1 MNYQITFD
9 RPEYDDLM
17 KLTLFEKDQDIVSYF
32 NGNFMEMFLNKIRNR
47 EKEAD
52 LKCNKSRIYSE
63 SKRKTT
69 NYISLHASCKIC
81 NSSYKI
87 WLKHKPVEDQD
98 FVVFNVESAVH
109 GDHEENV
116 KIKQIRSGNRTKLAK
131 QIILEANGSTTSFLE
146 KQAAEGK
153 IYFKKFKNIILNSKK
168 SQFQVILNIVKTL

>member
-9 RPEYDDLM
+9 RPEYDELM
-17 KLTLFEKDQDIVSYF
+17 KQTSSEKDQDIVSYF
-32 NGNFMEMFLNKIRNR
+32 NGNFMEMFFNKIRNR

-87 WLKHKPVEDQD
+87 WLKDKPVEDQG
-98 FVVFNVESAVH
+98 FLVF
-109 GDHEENV
+109 
-116 KIKQIRSGNRTKLAK
+116 
-131 QIILEANGSTTSFLE
+131 
-146 KQAAEGK
+146 
-153 IYFKKFKNIILNSKK
+153 
-168 SQFQVILNIVKTL
+168 IV